1 MAMIVTGSKSLN
13 WIKRYL
19 SAEPDA
25 VLIVMFENDL
35 YDDRVQEKSYFSK
48 PLLDHPESLL
58 INHTTKLSLLKK
70 SKLCLLFQRAY
81 DKFNRNQL
89 ETIIKTNS
97 GIDISNNEQKV
108 LDKMSHWLVAPS
120 MFDKQWSMSEQYMDF
135 TISQFRQEKVPVYIV
150 FLSLGALGPG
160 LDKAFEKHGKMLDQK
175 VGQWAKLNNIP
186 FLSLVPAVQAFLEKF
201 PSADLM
207 IEDDGHPTPKAH
219 KMIADLIWSWLVEAA
234 ADGKSSS

>member
-160 LDKAFEKHGKMLDQK
+160 LDKAFEKHGKMLGQK
-175 VGQWAKLNNIP
+175 VGQWANSNNIP

-207 IEDDGHPTPKAH
+207 IKDDGHPTPKAH

-234 ADGKSSS
+234 AEGKSSG